1 MSYSRFLP
9 VLVCLGLSGGLLFSP
24 AVPGQ
29 KTATTKSYLGFDLN
43 EYPGDDALP
52 ILRNTFSFTSY
63 WLSPPPG
70 EKRTS
75 WLGKRSLLR
84 SQGFGF
90 VVLYNGRVSHNLK
103 SSLDARRKGTSDGE
117 NAAKL
122 ALQEGFP
129 PRTIIF
135 LDIEEGG
142 RLTPAYHEYVHAW
155 IDALAHA
162 RFRGGAYCSGI
173 PVEEGSGRTIT
184 TANDLRD
191 HLGGRKLTL
200 WVFNDV
206 CPPSPGCVFPQN
218 PPPVRQSG
226 SPDAAV
232 WQFTQSPRQ
241 KQRTTQCA
249 ATYSAEGNCYAP
261 GDAAHKW
268 FLDANIAN
276 SANPSLPAE

>member
-1 MSYSRFLP
+1 MGYSRFLP
-9 VLVCLGLSGGLLFSP
+9 ALGCIGVSCALLLSSGAP
-24 AVPGQ
+24 RQ
-29 KTATTKSYLGFDLN
+29 KQAINKSYLGFDLN

-52 ILRNTFSFTSY
+52 ILRKTFFFTSY

-75 WLGKRSLLR
+75 WLGKRALLGA
-84 SQGFGF
+84 QGFGF
-90 VVLYNGRVSHNLK
+90 VVLYNGRVSRNLK
-103 SSLDARRKGTSDGE
+103 SSSDARRKGTADGE

-142 RLTPAYHEYVHAW
+142 RLTPAYHEYVHGW

-162 RFRGGAYCSGI
+162 HFRSGAYCSGI
-173 PVEEGSGRTIT
+173 PVKEGTRRSIT
-184 TANDLRD
+184 TALDLRD

-206 CPPSPGCVFPQN
+206 CPPSPGCVFPEN
-218 PPPVRQSG
+218 PPPVGQSG
-226 SPDAAV
+226 SADAAL
-232 WQFTQSPRQ
+232 WQFAQSPRQ
-241 KQRTTQCA
+241 RQRTAQCA
-249 ATYSAEGNCYAP
+249 ATYNSDGNCYAP

-268 FLDANIAN
+268 FLDANVAN
-276 SANPSLPAE
+276 SENPSSPAD